1 MAGANQGHEAE
12 VPKGGGDN
20 NDPDRPFE
28 APGEIPTPGIDE
40 ADWGNLADAVSAHG
54 EIPDDLDVGDTKHQ
68 PVSAVPDGH
77 EELMAAFRAAQSGVR
92 GKADGSDQ
100 DVGEGDDGGA
110 TEAYLAGLPDEHPTD
125 NPDAS
130 KDE

>member
-1 MAGANQGHEAE
+1 MAGEEQGHEDGTTE
-12 VPKGGGDN
+12 GIYN
-20 NDPDRPFE
+20 PDQPFE
-28 APGEIPTPGIDE
+28 APGGVMPTPGLDE
-40 ADWGNLADAVSAHG
+40 APWGKLAGAVQSHG

-68 PVSAVPDGH
+68 PVPAVPDGQ

-92 GKADGSDQ
+92 GEADGSDQ
-100 DVGEGDDGGA
+100 DVGEGDDGA
-110 TEAYLAGLPDEHPTD
+110 TEADLAGLPDEHPTD